1 LQVCCLDFTVT
12 EDRLGSMEVVDLK
25 EGGAEIDVTNDN
37 IGEYVELVLK
47 HRLLMRMRDQLT
59 AFLVGFYDVIPEA
72 LLSVFDFQEL
82 ELLMCGLPHIDLAD
96 WQRNTD
102 YTGDFERKAGNH
114 KVRLNFAVVA
124 GITVHLRKSGND
136 GNIRRFTINGLPD
149 LDSGLF
155 PKSHTCFN
163 RIDLPMYSNKK
174 ELEEYLTMAINM
186 ECTGFGIE

>member
-1 LQVCCLDFTVT
+1 VQAHLVRPLYKHLLGWPIAFSDLEHVDHFTHESLIKMTELDDVEVCCLDFTVT

-25 EGGAEIDVTNDN
+25 EGGAELDVTNDN

-82 ELLMCGLPHIDLAD
+82 ELLMCGLPHIDLTD

-102 YTGDFERKAGNH
+102 YTGEFERKAGNH
-114 KVRLNFAVVA
+114 KV
-124 GITVHLRKSGND
+124 
-136 GNIRRFTINGLPD
+136 
-149 LDSGLF
+149 
-155 PKSHTCFN
+155 
-163 RIDLPMYSNKK
+163 
-174 ELEEYLTMAINM
+174 
-186 ECTGFGIE
+186 